1 VTRREA
7 VKVIGIGAAGLA
19 LPTGSPCAQ
28 TESESL
34 AMLMRTIPS
43 SGEKLPVIGLGTWEA
58 FDVELTPDKEKQLG
72 DVISFL
78 AKTGRRVI
86 DSSPMYGRS
95 EQVIGTLAKKLG
107 LTDKLF
113 LATKV
118 WTKGK
123 QAGIEEMERSFAR
136 LQTKRIDLMQ
146 VHNLLD
152 WRTQLATLREWK
164 ARGRIRYIGITHYT
178 SGAFAD
184 VEAVMRSEIL
194 DFVQINYAADDRT
207 AEERLLPLARE
218 RGIGVIV
225 NQPFGGGG
233 LLGKLKGQ
241 PVPEWSKEIG
251 CTSWAQLLLK
261 FVLAHPAVTC
271 VIPGTGRPEYMRD
284 NVHAG
289 FGSYPDQ
296 SMRQRIAAAVI

>member
-1 VTRREA
+1 MTRREA

-19 LPTGSPCAQ
+19 LPTGSPRAQ
-28 TESESL
+28 TEGESL
-34 AMLMRTIPS
+34 PMLMRMIPS

-58 FDVELTPDKEKQLG
+58 FDVELTPDTEKQLG
-72 DVISFL
+72 DVHSFF

-146 VHNLLD
+146 VHNLVDLE
-152 WRTQLATLREWK
+152 TQLATMREWK
-164 ARGRIRYIGITHYT
+164 ALGRVQIHRSYTLQFQRLPRGRKSPSERRARFLANQLFDYGTRSRAT
-178 SGAFAD
+178 GSSPGA
-184 VEAVMRSEIL
+184 R
-194 DFVQINYAADDRT
+194 
-207 AEERLLPLARE
+207 PKG
-218 RGIGVIV
+218 RG
-225 NQPFGGGG
+225 
-233 LLGKLKGQ
+233 
-241 PVPEWSKEIG
+241 
-251 CTSWAQLLLK
+251 
-261 FVLAHPAVTC
+261 
-271 VIPGTGRPEYMRD
+271 
-284 NVHAG
+284 
-289 FGSYPDQ
+289 PDQ
-296 SMRQRIAAAVI
+296 SSVRRRRPV